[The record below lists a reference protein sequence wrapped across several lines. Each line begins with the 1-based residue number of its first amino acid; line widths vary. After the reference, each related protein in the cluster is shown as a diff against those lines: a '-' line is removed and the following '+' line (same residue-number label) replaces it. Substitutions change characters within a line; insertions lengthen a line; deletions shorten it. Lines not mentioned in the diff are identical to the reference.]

1 MKKLLILLVLF
12 PILLSAQMNESDSLN
27 FKAHLSL
34 TGFWQGGN
42 VETVIFRAKSALSF
56 RPWKKWVFKT
66 TNSYVYQ
73 EFGREKADE
82 DILSLNFLY
91 LNPERKIYPLVL
103 GFASTNFRRDI
114 DLRYLLG
121 AGITV
126 QVLNKEDNWLKFSLT
141 SEYEQ
146 TDFGSDDFNRSEF
159 DGSSSINTFRATLWV
174 NGKYQLFKKKAIVT
188 LESYFQPSLEQS
200 SNFRWQADLGLELPV
215 WKFLNFKIN
224 YLNTF
229 ESVVIADQEQEDRF
243 LTFGFTLKSY

>member
-1 MKKLLILLVLF
+1 MKKLLILLVSF

-27 FKAHLSL
+27 FKANLSL

-121 AGITV
+121 TGITV

-215 WKFLNFKIN
+215 WKFLNFKI
-224 YLNTF
+224 
-229 ESVVIADQEQEDRF
+229 VVLLGVPQKRQF
-243 LTFGFTLKSY
+243 PSPNG